1 MALTALHGELKVEIM
16 SKIAQIQAE
25 LVDEFEIF
33 DDWMS
38 RYEHVI
44 DLGRQLPEFSDDWKT
59 ETNKIQ
65 GCQSQVWLNMQLDD
79 GLLVINGTS
88 DAAIV
93 SGLVAI
99 VLRVY
104 SGHAPADILEA
115 KPDFIKDIGF
125 TDHLSPT
132 RSNGLHSMLRAIYQR
147 AGALQHAAMSEAR
160 E

>member
-1 MALTALHGELKVEIM
+1 MASISA
-16 SKIAQIQAE
+16 IQTE

-38 RYEHVI
+38 RYEYVI
-44 DLGRQLPEFSDDWKT
+44 DLGRQLPEFPSEWKT
-59 ETNKIQ
+59 DENKIK
-65 GCQSQVWLNMQLDD
+65 GCQSQVWLNVQFKEGKLHID
-79 GLLVINGTS
+79 GTS

-104 SGHAPADILEA
+104 SDQTPQDILDA

-132 RSNGLHSMLRAIYQR
+132 RSNGLHSMLRTIYQR
-147 AGALQHAAMSEAR
+147 AGSFL
-160 E
+160 

>member
-1 MALTALHGELKVEIM
+1 MQTI
-16 SKIAQIQAE
+16 SDIQQE

-33 DDWMS
+33 DDWMA

-44 DLGRQLPEFSDDWKT
+44 DLGRQLPEFNDAWKT
-59 ETNKIQ
+59 DENKIR
-65 GCQSQVWLNMQLDD
+65 GCQSQVWLNMQMQD
-79 GLLVINGTS
+79 GKLHIDGAS

-104 SGHAPADILEA
+104 SDQTPQDILNA
-115 KPDFIKDIGF
+115 KPDFIVDIGF

-132 RSNGLHSMLRAIYQR
+132 RSNGLHAMLRAIYQR
-147 AGALQHAAMSEAR
+147 AGGYL
-160 E
+160 